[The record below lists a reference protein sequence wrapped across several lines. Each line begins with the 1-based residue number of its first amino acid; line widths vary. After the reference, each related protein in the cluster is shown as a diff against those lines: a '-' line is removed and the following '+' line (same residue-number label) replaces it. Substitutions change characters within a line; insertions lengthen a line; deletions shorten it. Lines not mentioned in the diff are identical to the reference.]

1 MLIDERTGSL
11 GVAFHANRIAG
22 DTATQLLLLECAVGV
37 VTIATANQSLIHL
50 VMEGLRKSWLY
61 IGVAGVAEFWLRNLE
76 QLLFTLERMDAVAT
90 CTPHVRFPMGG
101 ALKIWMCSTMA
112 GKTLL
117 VHNLWC
123 SLAELEDLRY
133 IAT

>member
-1 MLIDERTGSL
+1 MLIDERTGGL
-11 GVAFHANRIAG
+11 GMAFHADRVAG
-22 DTATQLLLLECAVGV
+22 NAATQLLLLECSVWI
-37 VTIATANQSLIHL
+37 VTIAAADQSLVHL
-50 VMEGLRKSWLY
+50 VMKGLRKGWLY
-61 IGVAGVAEFWLRNLE
+61 VGVAGVTEFWLRNLE